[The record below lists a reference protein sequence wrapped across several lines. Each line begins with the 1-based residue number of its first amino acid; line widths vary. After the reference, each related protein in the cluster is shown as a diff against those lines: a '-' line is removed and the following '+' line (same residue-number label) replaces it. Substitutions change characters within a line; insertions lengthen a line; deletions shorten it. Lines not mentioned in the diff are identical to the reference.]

1 VRIEPLAKIE
11 LQGVQRRKFR
21 HGSCSEMAFLFYA
34 RRIRI
39 RNFDCLSNMGKIF
52 QSVCVLL
59 FVATLAAAQQ
69 PSMSDEGGRVM
80 ALENAWN
87 HALEAKDTKA
97 LDMLLANTFVSVDI
111 DGSVSSK
118 SEFLASIKSPNY
130 QPSQAV
136 TEQSTVQVY
145 GDVAVVVGVFRIK
158 GTEKGKPYVN
168 RERFVDTWIK
178 LKGTWQCVATTSTLI
193 TAKQASGV

>member
-1 VRIEPLAKIE
+1 MKKSFPSIA
-11 LQGVQRRKFR
+11 
-21 HGSCSEMAFLFYA
+21 
-34 RRIRI
+34 
-39 RNFDCLSNMGKIF
+39 
-52 QSVCVLL
+52 VLL
-59 FVATLAAAQQ
+59 LVASSTAAQQ
-69 PSMSDEGGRVM
+69 RSMSDEGGRVM

-118 SEFLASIKSPNY
+118 SEFLASIKSPDY

-136 TEQSTVQVY
+136 TEQNNVQVY
-145 GDVAVVVGVFRIK
+145 GDAAVVVGVFRIK
-158 GTEKGKPYVN
+158 GTEKGKPYVH

-178 LKGTWQCVATTSTLI
+178 LHGTWQCVATTSTLI
-193 TAKQASGV
+193 AAK